1 MADNEVVIIDYGMG
15 NLWSVASA
23 VKFLGFTPVVTS
35 DISIVSSAESLIL
48 PGVGSFRRAM
58 QEIKSASID
67 QAIFKSLKNPKAKLL
82 GICLGMQ
89 VLFESSEEAPDQK
102 GLGILSGS
110 VRKLEADVRIP
121 HMGWN
126 TLEGDAKSAL
136 CSQQAGQFAYFAH
149 SYFCPV
155 SNATVRSTTH
165 GSTFS
170 SVIENENVFGVQFH
184 PEKSGALGLS
194 LLQKFVA
201 L

>member
-1 MADNEVVIIDYGMG
+1 MIAVIDYGAG
-15 NLWSVASA
+15 NLRSVTNLLDSFDAKYRVVDSA
-23 VKFLGFTPVVTS
+23 DGLTGS
-35 DISIVSSAESLIL
+35 SHIVL
-48 PGVGSFRRAM
+48 PGVGHFGQICTAFERLSLGEALIE
-58 QEIKSASID
+58 EIRIGT
-67 QAIFKSLKNPKAKLL
+67 PYL

-89 VLFESSEEAPDQK
+89 VLFESSEEAPNQK

-110 VRKLEADVRIP
+110 VRKLEAEVRIP

-149 SYFCPV
+149 SFFCPV

-170 SVIENENVFGVQFH
+170 SVIEHENIFGVQFH

>member
-1 MADNEVVIIDYGMG
+1 
-15 NLWSVASA
+15 
-23 VKFLGFTPVVTS
+23 
-35 DISIVSSAESLIL
+35 
-48 PGVGSFRRAM
+48 
-58 QEIKSASID
+58 
-67 QAIFKSLKNPKAKLL
+67 
-82 GICLGMQ
+82 MQ
-89 VLFESSEEAPDQK
+89 VLFENSEEAPEQK

-110 VRKLEADVRIP
+110 VRKLEEGVRIP

-126 TLEGDAKSAL
+126 TLDGDTTSTL
-136 CSQQAGQFAYFAH
+136 CSQQSGQFAYFAH

-155 SNATVRSTTH
+155 SNATVRTTTH

-170 SVIENENVFGVQFH
+170 SVIEHGNVFGFQFH

>member
-1 MADNEVVIIDYGMG
+1 MIAVIDYGAG
-15 NLWSVASA
+15 NLRSVTNLLDSFDAKYRVVDSA
-23 VKFLGFTPVVTS
+23 DGLIGSSHIVLPAVAHFGQICTAFERLCLGEALIDEIRIGTPY
-35 DISIVSSAESLIL
+35 
-48 PGVGSFRRAM
+48 
-58 QEIKSASID
+58 
-67 QAIFKSLKNPKAKLL
+67 L

-89 VLFESSEEAPDQK
+89 VLFESSEEAPNQK

-110 VRKLEADVRIP
+110 VRKLEAEVRIP

-149 SYFCPV
+149 SFFCPV

-170 SVIENENVFGVQFH
+170 SVIEHENIFGVQFH

>member
-1 MADNEVVIIDYGMG
+1 MGEALIDEIRIG
-15 NLWSVASA
+15 
-23 VKFLGFTPVVTS
+23 TPY
-35 DISIVSSAESLIL
+35 
-48 PGVGSFRRAM
+48 
-58 QEIKSASID
+58 
-67 QAIFKSLKNPKAKLL
+67 L

-89 VLFESSEEAPDQK
+89 VLFESSEEAPNQK

-110 VRKLEADVRIP
+110 VRKLEAEVRIP

-149 SYFCPV
+149 SFFCPV

-170 SVIENENVFGVQFH
+170 SVIEHENIFGVQFH

>member
-1 MADNEVVIIDYGMG
+1 MIAVIDYGAG
-15 NLWSVASA
+15 NLRSVTNLLDSFGA
-23 VKFLGFTPVVTS
+23 KYRVVDSS
-35 DISIVSSAESLIL
+35 DGLTGSSHIVL
-48 PGVGSFRRAM
+48 PGVGHFGQICSAFERLSLGEALIE
-58 QEIKSASID
+58 EIRIGT
-67 QAIFKSLKNPKAKLL
+67 PYL

-89 VLFESSEEAPDQK
+89 VLFENSEEAPEQK

-110 VRKLEADVRIP
+110 VRKLEEGVRIP

-126 TLEGDAKSAL
+126 TLDGDTTSTL
-136 CSQQAGQFAYFAH
+136 CSQQSGQFAYFAH

-155 SNATVRSTTH
+155 SNATVRTTTH

-170 SVIENENVFGVQFH
+170 SVIEHGNVFGFQFH